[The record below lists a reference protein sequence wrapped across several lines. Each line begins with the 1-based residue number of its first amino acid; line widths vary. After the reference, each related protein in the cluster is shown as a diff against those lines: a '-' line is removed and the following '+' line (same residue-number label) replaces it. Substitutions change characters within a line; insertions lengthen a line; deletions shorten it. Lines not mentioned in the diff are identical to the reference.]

1 MRVSINMVVRL
12 QKATP
17 PWKTFLEEKLRDMLE
32 PRESD
37 IPALFLV
44 LVVLPLVAYILLGKW
59 SEVSKRNERVNL
71 LAHIAVEESRRAEAM
86 LSASVM
92 PFASPLKVGVKIGN
106 HECALCHGPATTQC
120 SRCNSGTCQIVHW
133 RKGHKEDCL
142 PLESFSS
149 PVKPA
154 SVERSGHS
162 RTFSNNDTVP
172 ELFIPPV
179 QGETISDASCSY
191 VDPPVTENT
200 VDTHPFDA
208 PILKTKRDK
217 YVSRK
222 SIEEKRGKDL
232 RPSVDTS
239 KRRAS
244 ADKPSNYNFPGS
256 RWHKQLRGN
265 AAVNTG
271 DSPSGVH
278 DVIEASTG
286 SHVNSSFRSEIPQ
299 NQCQR
304 RNFANQKAC
313 SLKLAEKTQSEQT
326 RSGKRNDGHLSDK
339 PKAGRKYSLG
349 PAQCD
354 NVAKTIGFMKMMGLK
369 KSSKSRKDASE
380 VYHDNHKRT
389 KMLFSYE
396 EFSEYFQ
403 CENFHMAPRG
413 LLNCG
418 NSCYANAILQCL
430 TCTKPLLIYLLKRT
444 HSSCSKNWCLM
455 CELEQLVMML
465 RESMDPL
472 SPSGI
477 LHHLRTINNQI
488 GDGSQEDAHE
498 FLRLLVT
505 SMQSICL
512 EEMGGEKPLDPFLQE
527 TTFIQHTFGGRLRSK
542 VNCLNCQHESERY
555 ENIMD
560 LTLEIFGWVESLE
573 DALTQFTA
581 LEDLDGDNMYRCE
594 SCASY
599 VRARKQ
605 LSIDEAPNILT
616 IVLKRFQE
624 GSYGKINKCVRFPE
638 MLDMIPYMTGT
649 NDIPPLYVLY
659 AMVVHM
665 DTLNAS
671 FSGHYV
677 SYVKD
682 MQGNWFRIDD
692 AEVQQVP
699 MGQVMSEGAYILFYM
714 RSFPRPAKSTH
725 MKHCGSNFHRS
736 STPGVSLER
745 RQPSIRSETAVGYAN
760 HAYQEVLR
768 SANQRF
774 SPIMQ
779 TSSDWSLFTSSD
791 DASFTTESTSDSY
804 SADNCNIICS
814 TGALVAQDQSHVES
828 YLMVTL

>member
-1 MRVSINMVVRL
+1 
-12 QKATP
+12 
-17 PWKTFLEEKLRDMLE
+17 MLE

-44 LVVLPLVAYILLGKW
+44 LVVFPLVAYILLGKW

-71 LAHIAVEESRRAEAM
+71 LAHIAAEESRRAETMA
-86 LSASVM
+86 SASVI
-92 PFASPLKVGVKIGN
+92 PFASPLKVGMKIGN
-106 HECALCHGPATTQC
+106 HECALCHGPATTRC
-120 SRCNSGTCQIVHW
+120 SRCKSIRYCSGTCQIVHW
-133 RKGHKEDCL
+133 RKGHKEECL
-142 PLESFSS
+142 PLESFCS

-172 ELFIPPV
+172 ELFVPPV
-179 QGETISDASCSY
+179 QEESISDASCSY

-200 VDTHPFDA
+200 IETNPFDV

-222 SIEEKRGKDL
+222 STQEKRAKDL
-232 RPSVDTS
+232 RTSEDTS

-244 ADKPSNYNFPGS
+244 ADNSSYYNLSDS

-286 SHVNSSFRSEIPQ
+286 SHENFSFRSEIPR
-299 NQCQR
+299 NQCQS
-304 RNFANQKAC
+304 RNVSDQKAC
-313 SLKLAEKTQSEQT
+313 SLKLAEKPESEQT
-326 RSGKRNDGHLSDK
+326 RSGKRSDGHLSDK
-339 PKAGRKYSLG
+339 PTGRKYSLD
-349 PAQCD
+349 PAQCG
-354 NVAKTIGFMKMMGLK
+354 NVVKTIGFMKMMGLK
-369 KSSKSRKDASE
+369 KLSKSRKDGSE

-403 CENFHMAPRG
+403 CENFNMAPRG

-418 NSCYANAILQCL
+418 NSCYANAVLQCL

-444 HSSCSKNWCLM
+444 HSSGCCSKNWCLM

-465 RESMDPL
+465 RESIDPL

-477 LHHLRTINNQI
+477 LLHLRTINNQI

-512 EEMGGEKPLDPFLQE
+512 EEMGGEKLLDPFLQE

-542 VNCLNCQHESERY
+542 VKCLNCQHESERY

-699 MGQVMSEGAYILFYM
+699 MGQVMSEGAYILFYT
-714 RSFPRPAKSTH
+714 RSFPRPAKSAPV
-725 MKHCGSNFHRS
+725 KHYGSNVHRS

-760 HAYQEVLR
+760 HAYQEVLK

-779 TSSDWSLFTSSD
+779 TYANPAGMEFSDPTSSDWSLFTSSD
-791 DASFTTESTSDSY
+791 DASFTTESTRDSF
-804 SADNCNIICS
+804 SVDNCNIDPVTS
-814 TGALVAQDQSHVES
+814 FLNTLYAPQEHLSHRTRVIQN
-828 YLMVTL
+828 LI